1 MSTQEQHS
9 GSVVAPSQSN
19 YGEYTLPATLQNL
32 GDPPLY
38 LAVAFWG
45 WQLGRPFCRTE
56 LAQTFRITLQRAG
69 DVMSYIRRAD
79 QSKIHSHQSYD
90 RMENG
95 ARRRHLHI
103 VTAPDMTVKKG
114 VKGKPKPTPKTDAS
128 LLQDEGP
135 ISDSG
140 LQALRRWF
148 LIRPN
153 PG

>member
-1 MSTQEQHS
+1 MMATQEQNA
-9 GSVVAPSQSN
+9 GAVVAPGQSN
-19 YGEYTLPATLQNL
+19 YGEYTLPALLQDL

-38 LAVAFWG
+38 LAVATWG
-45 WQLGRPFCRTE
+45 WRLGRPFCRDE

-79 QSKIHSHQSYD
+79 QEKIRSRQSYE
-90 RMENG
+90 RVVNG
-95 ARRRHLHI
+95 VRRRFLHI
-103 VTAPDMTVKKG
+103 VAEPNMTVKKA
-114 VKGKPKPTPKTDAS
+114 VKGKSAVEAAAGLPQGEGQLSDA
-128 LLQDEGP
+128 
-135 ISDSG
+135 G

>member
-1 MSTQEQHS
+1 MATQEHNV
-9 GSVVAPSQSN
+9 GVVVAPGQSN
-19 YGEYTLPATLQNL
+19 YGEYTLPAMLEGL

-38 LAVAFWG
+38 LAVAIWG
-45 WQLGRPFCRTE
+45 WRLGRPFCRGE

-79 QSKIHSHQSYD
+79 QRKIASRQSYE
-90 RMENG
+90 RAMNG
-95 ARRRHLHI
+95 ARRRYLHI
-103 VTAPDMTVKKG
+103 VAEPDMSVKKVAKSKSATEMDAVLAQG
-114 VKGKPKPTPKTDAS
+114 VGQPTEA
-128 LLQDEGP
+128 E
-135 ISDSG
+135 